1 MLYNV
6 KNANK
11 EYKNDLYKM
20 VNSLREK
27 YGLSSNYNVIMKEKM
42 KPYEKYN
49 PQLKLF

>member
-1 MLYNV
+1 MLYNA

-27 YGLSSNYNVIMKEKM
+27 YMLSSNYNVIMKEKM